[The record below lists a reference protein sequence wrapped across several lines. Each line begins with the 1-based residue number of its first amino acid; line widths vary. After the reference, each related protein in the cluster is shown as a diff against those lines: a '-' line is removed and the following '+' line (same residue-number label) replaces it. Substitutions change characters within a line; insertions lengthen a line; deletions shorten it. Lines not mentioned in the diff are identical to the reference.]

1 LVDYLSLLEETQHFI
16 EQVERRFQEEDQRAH
31 HYLAFHTAP
40 AIKQILKT
48 HLLAP
53 HLSEVISMPGSG
65 LDIMI
70 DTGKI
75 SELERLYSL
84 YALVP
89 TGLTVLK
96 KALKESLT
104 SRGKV
109 INEYTI
115 GSDGVEQDESDPK
128 GKGKAKAPG
137 NSLIPATEW
146 VQRVLE
152 LKDLFDNIWKN
163 AFKSD
168 RDVEVAIN
176 EVSYYLV
183 FPFVYSF
190 FSGFWVLHQPQ
201 RQMF

>member
-1 LVDYLSLLEETQHFI
+1 VK
-16 EQVERRFQEEDQRAH
+16 RRFQEEDQRAH
-31 HYLAFHTAP
+31 HYLASHTAP

-48 HLLAP
+48 HLLSP

-70 DTGKI
+70 DTGKF
-75 SELERLYSL
+75 SELERLYCL

-96 KALKESLT
+96 KALKESLA

-109 INEYTI
+109 VNEYTI
-115 GSDGVEQDESDPK
+115 GSDGIEQGESDPK

-152 LKDLFDNIWKN
+152 LKDLFDHIWQN

-176 EVSYYLV
+176 EV
-183 FPFVYSF
+183 
-190 FSGFWVLHQPQ
+190 G
-201 RQMF
+201 